1 MKNKYYIDKNNN
13 PKREGDIM
21 TAGTMDKVYKRQAN
35 EMNLYLKRLRA
46 MSKEEARRVSGNN
59 LIKAGIA
66 DADGKLTSPYIY
78 SKKQEKR

>member
-1 MKNKYYIDKNNN
+1 MKNKYYIDKNNSA
-13 PKREGDIM
+13 KREGDIT
-21 TAGTMDKVYKRQAN
+21 TAGTMDKGYKRQAN

-66 DADGKLTSPYIY
+66 DADGKLTSRYIY

>member
-35 EMNLYLKRLRA
+35 EMNLYLKRLRS
-46 MSKEEARRVSGNN
+46 MSKEEAMRLSGNN
-59 LIKAGIA
+59 LIKAGIS
-66 DADGKLTSPYIY
+66 DADGKLTIRYIY